1 MKSARIDTFSD
12 DPSAVEVREASV
24 PRPAAGQVRVRMK
37 MAPVNP
43 SDFNYMDG
51 IYERSFARMIWN
63 RGAERPTDSPG
74 SSEPFPRP
82 PYALGVE
89 GVGVVEESGG
99 GFLGGRLVGKR
110 VAVVSG
116 PPHGTWQEQT
126 LIDARRAFPV
136 PRSLSDAQACSFFVN
151 PLTAL
156 VLVRHVL
163 QVPRGSVLLQTAAGS
178 ALSQMVRN
186 LARADG
192 FRVIDVVRSRSGAE
206 RLKQGNAKYVVALE
220 DEDMLD
226 AVYRIA
232 PRGVDYVLDCV
243 GGSTGSEALRALTPG
258 GRMVCYGTLSREPIS
273 LPPRDIMMP
282 MTSVEGFYL
291 AAYLAKRTLFQR
303 LGLVRKTAKLIE
315 GGVLGTPVEQTYRL
329 DALHEALAHAR
340 RPGRAGK
347 ILLDLSSEATE
358 T

>member
-1 MKSARIDTFSD
+1 MKSARIDAFSE
-12 DPSAVEVREASV
+12 DPGTVEVRDV
-24 PRPAAGQVRVRMK
+24 PVPSPGDGQVRVRMR

-51 IYERSFARMIWN
+51 IYERSFARLIWN
-63 RGAERPTDSPG
+63 LGAERPTDSPG
-74 SSEPFPRP
+74 STEPFARP

-89 GVGVVEESGG
+89 GVGIVEESGG
-99 GFLGGRLVGKR
+99 GFLGKRLVGKR

-116 PPHGTWQEQT
+116 PPNGTWQEQT

-186 LARADG
+186 LAREDG
-192 FRVIDVVRSRSGAE
+192 FRVVDVVRSRAGAE
-206 RLKQGNAKYVVALE
+206 RLKRGDSKYVVALE
-220 DEDMLD
+220 DENLLE
-226 AVYRIA
+226 AVHRIV
-232 PRGVDYVLDCV
+232 PEGVDYVLDCV
-243 GGSTGSEALRALTPG
+243 GGATGTEVLRALTPG
-258 GRMVCYGTLSREPIS
+258 GRMICYGTLSREPIS

-291 AAYLAKRTLFQR
+291 SAYLAKRTLFQR
-303 LGLVRKTAKLIE
+303 LGLVRRTAKLIE
-315 GGVLGTPVEQTYRL
+315 SGVLGTPVEQTYRL
-329 DALHEALAHAR
+329 DQLHAALEHAR

-347 ILLDLSSEATE
+347 ILLDLT
-358 T
+358 

>member
-1 MKSARIDTFSD
+1 MKSAGIDSFSD
-12 DPSAVEVREASV
+12 DAGTVEVRDV
-24 PRPAAGQVRVRMK
+24 AAPKPGPGQVRVRMR

-43 SDFNYMDG
+43 SDFNYIDG

-63 RGAERPTDSPG
+63 RGAERPADSPG
-74 SSEPFPRP
+74 SAELFPRP

-89 GVGVVEESGG
+89 GVGIVEESGG

-136 PRSLSDAQACSFFVN
+136 PRPLSDAQACSFFVN

-156 VLVRHVL
+156 VLVRQVL
-163 QVPRGSVLLQTAAGS
+163 RVPRGSVLLQTAAGS
-178 ALSQMVRN
+178 ALCQMVRN
-186 LARADG
+186 LAREDG

-206 RLKQGNAKYVVALE
+206 RLKQANAKYVVALE
-220 DEDMLD
+220 DEDLLE
-226 AVYRIA
+226 AVHRIA
-232 PRGVDYVLDCV
+232 PQGVDYVLDCV
-243 GGSTGSEALRALTPG
+243 GGATGSEALRALTPG

-315 GGVLGTPVEQTYRL
+315 SGILGTPVEQIYPL

-347 ILLDLSSEATE
+347 ILLDLS
-358 T
+358 

>member
-1 MKSARIDTFSD
+1 MKSACIDAFSD
-12 DPSAVEVREASV
+12 DPGAVEVREVPV
-24 PRPAAGQVRVRMK
+24 PRPAAGQLRVRMR

-63 RGAERPTDSPG
+63 RGADQPTDSPG
-74 SSEPFPRP
+74 SLELFPRP

-99 GFLGGRLVGKR
+99 GFLGRRLVGKR

-116 PPHGTWQEQT
+116 PPNGTWQEQT

-156 VLVRHVL
+156 VLVRHLL
-163 QVPRGSVLLQTAAGS
+163 QVPRGAVLLQTAAGS

-186 LARADG
+186 LAREDG

-206 RLKQGNAKYVVALE
+206 RLKRGNAKYVVALE
-220 DEDMLD
+220 DEELLD
-226 AVYRIA
+226 AVHRIA
-232 PRGVDYVLDCV
+232 PGGVDYVLDCV
-243 GGSTGSEALRALTPG
+243 GGPTGSEALRALTPG
-258 GRMVCYGTLSREPIS
+258 GRMVCYGTLSREPIA

-282 MTSVEGFYL
+282 MTSIEGFYL
-291 AAYLAKRTLFQR
+291 ARYLAKRTLLQR

-315 GGVLGTPVEQTYRL
+315 SGVLGTPVEQTYRL
-329 DALHEALAHAR
+329 DALHEALEHAR

-347 ILLDLSSEATE
+347 ILLDLG
-358 T
+358 

>member
-1 MKSARIDTFSD
+1 MKSVRIDSFTE
-12 DPSAVEVREASV
+12 DPSRVEVRDV
-24 PRPAAGQVRVRMK
+24 PVPQPGPGQVRVRMS

-51 IYERSFARMIWN
+51 IYERSFARLIWN
-63 RGAERPTDSPG
+63 RGADRPTDSPG
-74 SSEPFPRP
+74 SSEPFTRP

-99 GFLGGRLVGKR
+99 GFLGKRLVGKR

-116 PPHGTWQEQT
+116 PPNGTWQEQT

-163 QVPRGSVLLQTAAGS
+163 EVPRGAVVLQTAAGS
-178 ALSQMVRN
+178 ALCQMVRN
-186 LARADG
+186 LARIDG
-192 FRVIDVVRSRSGAE
+192 FRVIDVVRSRAGAE
-206 RLKQGNAKYVVALE
+206 RLKQGGSKYVVASE

-226 AVYRIA
+226 AVRRVA
-232 PRGVDYVLDCV
+232 PEGVHAVLDCV
-243 GGSTGSEALRALTPG
+243 GGATGSEAIRALRPG
-258 GRMVCYGTLSREPIS
+258 ARMICYGTLSREPIS

-282 MTSVEGFYL
+282 MTSIEGFYL
-291 AAYLAKRTLFQR
+291 SAYLAQRSLFQR
-303 LGLVRKTAKLIE
+303 LKLVRQTAKLIAD
-315 GGVLGTPVEQTYRL
+315 GTLGTSVAQTYGL
-329 DALHEALAHAR
+329 HDLQAALEHAR
-340 RPGRAGK
+340 RPGRDGK
-347 ILLDLSSEATE
+347 VLLELR
-358 T
+358 

>member
-1 MKSARIDTFSD
+1 
-12 DPSAVEVREASV
+12 
-24 PRPAAGQVRVRMK
+24 MK

-89 GVGVVEESGG
+89 GLGIVEESGG

-116 PPHGTWQEQT
+116 PPHGTWQQQT

-163 QVPRGSVLLQTAAGS
+163 RVPRGSVLLQTAAGS

-206 RLKQGNAKYVVALE
+206 RLKQGNTKHVVALE
-220 DEDMLD
+220 DEDLLD
-226 AVYRIA
+226 AVHRIVPGGA
-232 PRGVDYVLDCV
+232 DYVLDCV
-243 GGSTGSEALRALTPG
+243 GGPTGSEALRTLSPG
-258 GRMVCYGTLSREPIS
+258 GRMACYGTLSREPIS

-282 MTSVEGFYL
+282 MTSIEGFYL

-315 GGVLGTPVEQTYRL
+315 SGVLGTPVEQTYRL
-329 DALHEALAHAR
+329 DALDEALAHAR

-347 ILLDLSSEATE
+347 ILLDLS
-358 T
+358 

>member
-1 MKSARIDTFSD
+1 MS
-12 DPSAVEVREASV
+12 
-24 PRPAAGQVRVRMK
+24 

-74 SSEPFPRP
+74 SSELFARP

-99 GFLGGRLVGKR
+99 GFLGRRLVGKR

-116 PPHGTWQEQT
+116 PPNGTWQEQT

-156 VLVRHVL
+156 VLVRQVL

-192 FRVIDVVRSRSGAE
+192 FRVIDVVRSRAGAE
-206 RLKQGNAKYVVALE
+206 RLKQGNSKYVVALQ
-220 DEDMLD
+220 DEDLLE
-226 AVYRIA
+226 AVHRIA
-232 PRGVDYVLDCV
+232 PEGVDYVLDCV
-243 GGSTGSEALRALTPG
+243 GGATGSEVLRSLTPG

-291 AAYLAKRTLFQR
+291 SAYLAKRTLFQR
-303 LGLVRKTAKLIE
+303 LGLVRNTAKLIE
-315 GGVLGTPVEQTYRL
+315 SGVLGTPVEQTYRL
-329 DALHEALAHAR
+329 DELHAALDHAR

-347 ILLDLSSEATE
+347 ILLDLS
-358 T
+358 

>member
-1 MKSARIDTFSD
+1 MKSARIDAFSD
-12 DPSAVEVREASV
+12 EPSAVEVRDV
-24 PRPAAGQVRVRMK
+24 PVPSPGPGQVRVRMH

-51 IYERSFARMIWN
+51 IYEQSFTRLIWN
-63 RGAERPTDSPG
+63 RGADRPTDSPG
-74 SSEPFPRP
+74 SSEPFARP

-89 GVGVVEESGG
+89 GVGTVEESGG
-99 GFLGGRLVGKR
+99 GFLGRRLVAKR
-110 VAVVSG
+110 VAVASG
-116 PPHGTWQEQT
+116 PPNGTWQEQT

-192 FRVIDVVRSRSGAE
+192 FRVSDIVRSRAGAE
-206 RLKQGNAKYVVALE
+206 RLKQGNSTHVVALE
-220 DEDMLD
+220 DENLLE
-226 AVYRIA
+226 AVHRIA
-232 PRGVDYVLDCV
+232 PAGVDYVLDCV
-243 GGSTGSEALRALTPG
+243 GGPTGSEVLRVLTPG
-258 GRMVCYGTLSREPIS
+258 GRMVCYGTLSREPIT

-291 AAYLAKRTLFQR
+291 SAYLAKRTLLQR
-303 LGLVRKTAKLIE
+303 LGLVRNTAKLIE
-315 GGVLGTPVEQTYRL
+315 SGVLGTPVERTYRL
-329 DALHEALAHAR
+329 DELQAALEHAR

-347 ILLDLSSEATE
+347 ILLDLR
-358 T
+358 

>member
-1 MKSARIDTFSD
+1 MKSAAIESFSE
-12 DPSAVEVREASV
+12 DPASVQVREVA
-24 PRPAAGQVRVRMK
+24 PPQPGPGQVRVRMR

-63 RGAERPTDSPG
+63 LDAERPTDSPG
-74 SSEPFPRP
+74 SDVFPRP

-99 GFLGGRLVGKR
+99 GFLGKRLVGKR

-163 QVPRGSVLLQTAAGS
+163 EVPRGAVLLHTAGGS

-186 LARADG
+186 LASEDG
-192 FRVIDVVRSRSGAE
+192 FRVIDVVRSRAGAD
-206 RLKQGNAKYVVALE
+206 RLKQGNSKHVVALE
-220 DEDMLD
+220 DESLLE
-226 AVYRIA
+226 AVHRVA
-232 PRGVDYVLDCV
+232 PGGVGYVLDCV
-243 GGSTGSEALRALTPG
+243 GGATGSQVLRTLAPG

-282 MTSVEGFYL
+282 MTSIEGFYL
-291 AAYLAKRTLFQR
+291 AAYLANRNLFQR
-303 LGLVRKTAKLIE
+303 IGLVRKTAKLIE
-315 GGVLGTPVEQTYRL
+315 SGVLGTSVAQTYRL
-329 DALHEALAHAR
+329 DDLHAALDHAQ
-340 RPGRAGK
+340 RPGRTGK
-347 ILLDLSSEATE
+347 VLIDLT
-358 T
+358 

>member
-1 MKSARIDTFSD
+1 MKSACIDAFSD
-12 DPSAVEVREASV
+12 EPGTVEVREAQV
-24 PRPAAGQVRVRMK
+24 PTPAAGQVRVRMR

-63 RGAERPTDSPG
+63 RDADRPTDSPG
-74 SSEPFPRP
+74 SSELFPRP

-99 GFLGGRLVGKR
+99 GFLGRRLVGKR

-116 PPHGTWQEQT
+116 PPNGTWQQQT

-136 PRSLSDAQACSFFVN
+136 PRSLSDEQACSFFVN

-156 VLVRHVL
+156 VLVRHLL
-163 QVPRGSVLLQTAAGS
+163 QVPRGAVLLQTAAGS
-178 ALSQMVRN
+178 ALCQMVRN
-186 LARADG
+186 LSREDG

-206 RLKQGNAKYVVALE
+206 RLKRGNAKYVVALE
-220 DEDMLD
+220 DEELLD
-226 AVYRIA
+226 AVHRIA
-232 PRGVDYVLDCV
+232 PGGVDYVLDCV
-243 GGSTGSEALRALTPG
+243 GGPTGSEALRALTPG

-291 AAYLAKRTLFQR
+291 AAYLAKRTLLQR

-315 GGVLGTPVEQTYRL
+315 SGVLGTPVEQTYPL
-329 DALHEALAHAR
+329 GALHEALEHAR

-347 ILLDLSSEATE
+347 ILLDLK
-358 T
+358 